1 MINSTIKIIASHFAM
16 VREIPATRPNPN
28 NPATSAKIKNTIAQ
42 NSNDDSITNLMNLPI
57 YRCRIKN
64 LAHKYRNHMT
74 YPYIF

>member
-1 MINSTIKIIASHFAM
+1 
-16 VREIPATRPNPN
+16 
-28 NPATSAKIKNTIAQ
+28 
-42 NSNDDSITNLMNLPI
+42 MNLPI